1 MTAAESPAI
10 GIAILGAGF
19 MGQTH
24 AGAWKALGDRV
35 RVEVVASRTAARA
48 AAVAEAAGSGVV
60 VADLQV
66 AITDPRVDLVD
77 ICLPTPLHRTA
88 AEAAFAAGKHVLLEK
103 PLALSRADG
112 EAILDAA
119 DRAGRTLLVG
129 LVLRHW
135 PEYQRLH
142 ELAADGAIG
151 TVRSASALRLSP
163 PADWADWFIDPAQ
176 SGGVAVD
183 LMVHDFDQLNALL
196 GPARTVHARCVRR
209 GAHSAPQHVVAVTS
223 HPGGAGL
230 AEGGMMLPASYPF
243 TSGLRVLGDGGILE
257 YPFAA
262 GPAVDGGNIGGVDQ
276 EANRLRLYPA
286 DGAASL
292 VDVESADPWHRQAA
306 YLVGCLE
313 AGRAPQIGTGEQAL
327 AALRVSLAANRS
339 LQTGNVEEV

>member
-1 MTAAESPAI
+1 MI

-24 AGAWKALGDRV
+24 AGAWKALDGRV
-35 RVEVVASRTAARA
+35 RVEVVASRTAERA
-48 AAVAEAAGSGVV
+48 ASVAAAAGSGD
-60 VADLQV
+60 VASDLQA
-66 AITDPRVDLVD
+66 AIDDPRIDLVD
-77 ICLPTPLHRTA
+77 ICLPTPLHRAT
-88 AEAAFAAGKHVLLEK
+88 AEAAFKAGKHVLLEK
-103 PLALSRADG
+103 PLALTREDG

-119 DRAGRTLLVG
+119 DRSGRTLLVG

-142 ELAADGAIG
+142 ELAAEGAIG
-151 TVRSASALRLSP
+151 TVRTASALRLSP
-163 PADWADWFIDPAQ
+163 PADWADWFIDQGQ

-196 GPARTVHARCVRR
+196 GPATTVHAQCVRK
-209 GAHSAPQHVVAVTS
+209 GPHGAPQHVVAVTS

-243 TSGLRVLGDGGILE
+243 TSGLRVLGDAGVLE

-276 EANRLRLYPA
+276 EANRLRLHPA
-286 DGAASL
+286 EGAASL
-292 VDVESADPWHRQAA
+292 VEVESADPWHRQAA
-306 YLVGCLE
+306 YLADCLE
-313 AGRAPQIGTGEQAL
+313 AGRAPELGTGEQAL

-339 LQTGNVEEV
+339 LESGNVEEV

>member
-1 MTAAESPAI
+1 MI

-24 AGAWKALGDRV
+24 AAAWKALSGRV

-48 AAVAEAAGSGVV
+48 AAVVETAGSGEV
-60 VADLQV
+60 VADLDA
-66 AITDPRVDLVD
+66 AIADPRVDLVD
-77 ICLPTPLHRTA
+77 ICLPTAVHRSA

-103 PLALSRADG
+103 PIALTREDG
-112 EAILDAA
+112 EAIVAAA
-119 DRAGRTLLVG
+119 DRAGRMLLVG

-142 ELAADGAIG
+142 ELVAEGAIG
-151 TVRSASALRLSP
+151 PVRSVSALRLSP

-196 GPARTVHARCVRR
+196 GPARTVHAQCVRR
-209 GAHSAPQHVVAVTS
+209 GAHAAPQHVVAVTS

-230 AEGGMMLPASYPF
+230 AEGGMLLPPTYPF
-243 TSGLRVLGDGGILE
+243 TSGVRVLGDAGILE

-276 EANRLRLYPA
+276 EANRLRLHPA
-286 DGAASL
+286 GGAASL
-292 VDVESADPWHRQAA
+292 VEVESADPWHRQAA
-306 YLVGCLE
+306 YLADCVE
-313 AGRAPQIGTGEQAL
+313 SGRPPENGTGEQAL

-339 LQTGNVEEV
+339 LETGQVEEV

>member
-1 MTAAESPAI
+1 MI

-24 AGAWKALGDRV
+24 AAAWKALEGRV
-35 RVEVVASRTAARA
+35 RVEVIASRTVERA
-48 AAVAEAAGSGVV
+48 ASVAEAAGSGDV
-60 VADLQV
+60 VADVQT
-66 AITDPRVDLVD
+66 AIADPRVDLVD
-77 ICLPTPLHRTA
+77 ICLPTPMHRAA

-103 PLALSRADG
+103 PLALTREDA

-142 ELAADGAIG
+142 ELAAEGAIG

-196 GPARTVHARCVRR
+196 GPARTVHAQCVRH
-209 GAHSAPQHVVAVTS
+209 GPHSAPQHVVAVTS
-223 HPGGAGL
+223 HPRGAGL

-243 TSGLRVLGDGGILE
+243 SSGLRVLGAAGVLE

-276 EANRLRLYPA
+276 EANRLRLHPA
-286 DGAASL
+286 GGVASL

-306 YLVGCLE
+306 YLAGCLE
-313 AGRAPQIGTGEQAL
+313 ADRAPELGTGEQAL

-339 LQTGNVEEV
+339 LESGNVEEV

>member
-1 MTAAESPAI
+1 MI

-35 RVEVVASRTAARA
+35 RVEVVASRTPARA
-48 AAVAEAAGSGVV
+48 AAVAQTAGSGDV
-60 VADLQV
+60 VADLHA
-66 AITDPRVDLVD
+66 AIADPRVDLVD
-77 ICLPTPLHRTA
+77 VCLPTPLHRTV

-103 PLALSRADG
+103 PIALTRQDG

-129 LVLRHW
+129 L
-135 PEYQRLH
+135 
-142 ELAADGAIG
+142 GA
-151 TVRSASALRLSP
+151 VRSVSALRLSP

-196 GPARTVHARCVRR
+196 GPARTVHAQCVRH
-209 GAHSAPQHVVAVTS
+209 GPHSAPQHVVAVTS

-243 TSGLRVLGDGGILE
+243 SSGLRVLGDAGVLE

-276 EANRLRLYPA
+276 EANRLRLHPA
-286 DGAASL
+286 GGVASL

-306 YLVGCLE
+306 YLAGCLE
-313 AGRAPQIGTGEQAL
+313 AGRSPEIGTGEQAL

-339 LQTGNVEEV
+339 LESGNVEEV